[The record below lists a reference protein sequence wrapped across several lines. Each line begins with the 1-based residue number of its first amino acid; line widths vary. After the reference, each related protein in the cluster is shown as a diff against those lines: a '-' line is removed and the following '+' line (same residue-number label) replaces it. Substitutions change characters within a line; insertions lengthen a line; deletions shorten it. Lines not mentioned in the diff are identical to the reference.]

1 MLFALPQ
8 SVTLFLQRR
17 SGKAGAQV
25 GLARLITNPA
35 MKALNPVLVT
45 MQKGWLT
52 EQCAKAKIPYLI
64 RAFPKSRSWK
74 GRLLANRVFG
84 RDMLDV
90 VQGRGWDPILVQ
102 GNDHLEGLLAQE
114 IMRSA
119 QIPGVIFLRSSEM
132 TKRDFFKYR
141 CDRFDL
147 IYAVGEELATKAK
160 EWSANAEIHLLD
172 DGVEESD
179 FFPPKAKAV
188 KFPTRILV
196 VGSESQYK
204 GWADLAEAVDRLEQ
218 DQKFSELTLEFTG
231 KAPDPRLN
239 DMRLWKPRKSKF
251 VFIGRAEKFADLVR
265 QYDLVIHPSREESF
279 GIAPMEILAAGV
291 PLLCSRV
298 GAIAKIRSATEWLFE
313 PRNPKDLAFKLAFL
327 HDNWTKIVPD
337 TTSCQTQ
344 IRRQFMMNGIIDGI
358 VHTFQ
363 TLIERRARAE
373 NSL

>member
-1 MLFALPQ
+1 LSQ

-25 GLARLITNPA
+25 ALARLITNPA
-35 MKALNPVLVT
+35 MRALNPVLVT

-52 EQCAKAKIPYLI
+52 EQCTKAEIPYLI

-74 GRLLANRVFG
+74 GRLFANRAFG
-84 RDMLDV
+84 LDMLHAV
-90 VQGRGWDPILVQ
+90 RGRGWNPTLVQ

-114 IMRSA
+114 VMRCA
-119 QIPGVIFLRSSEM
+119 QIAGVIFLRSSEM

-160 EWSANAEIHLLD
+160 EWSPNAEIHLLD
-172 DGVEESD
+172 DGVEESE
-179 FFPPKAKAV
+179 FYPPKAKTV
-188 KFPTRILV
+188 KFPMRVLV

-204 GWADLAEAVDRLEQ
+204 GWADLAEAVDKLEQ
-218 DQKFSELTLEFTG
+218 DQKFPELTFEFTG

-239 DMRLWKPRKSKF
+239 DMHLSKSRKSKF
-251 VFIGRAEKFADLVR
+251 IFIGRAENFADLVR

-298 GAIAKIRSATEWLFE
+298 GAIAKIRNATEWLFA
-313 PRNPKDLAFKLAFL
+313 PRNPNDLAFKLAFL

-337 TTSCQTQ
+337 TANCQTQ
-344 IRRQFMMNGIIDGI
+344 IRRQFMMNGIIDGV
-358 VHTFQ
+358 VHTLQ
-363 TLIERRARAE
+363 ILISRRAQQKIVRKT
-373 NSL
+373 